1 MFFKKKLR
9 FFLVIIFFLGYIG
22 NSFSIEPDEFV
33 QLTVDEASQVL
44 SDTYSKEE
52 KMKKLE
58 SIAKKTVD
66 IRGLGFYTLGSH
78 RKNLSDEQKKKYLN
92 LFEKYFLKSFS
103 SRLAEYTD
111 PKIRVESVQK
121 LNEKYTIVSSIL
133 LATDKR
139 PEVKIGWRVYT
150 KNPEKP
156 LIRDLIIEGLS
167 LARTQKEEFNSIIQS
182 NNGDIKIS
190 TIKMRKKLGISK
202 ATCSTAIH
210 KLIEVGLIR
219 LTRVGQNKVC
229 HMYKVLFHVVPPK
242 EERWKN
248 YPDKDWKDECP
259 KSPHNL
265 IGKDTRFKSHP
276 KELDRINDNQSKEL
290 G

>member
-1 MFFKKKLR
+1 MFLKKKLR
-9 FFLVIIFFLGYIG
+9 FFLVIIFFGGYIG

-44 SDTYSKEE
+44 SDSYSKEE

-78 RKNLSDEQKKKYLN
+78 RKNLSDEHKKKYLN

-111 PKIRVESVQK
+111 PKIRVESAQK

-139 PEVKIGWRVYT
+139 PEIKIGWRVYT

-182 NNGDIKIS
+182 NNGDINFLFDS
-190 TIKMRKKLGISK
+190 LKKF
-202 ATCSTAIH
+202 
-210 KLIEVGLIR
+210 IE
-219 LTRVGQNKVC
+219 
-229 HMYKVLFHVVPPK
+229 
-242 EERWKN
+242 
-248 YPDKDWKDECP
+248 
-259 KSPHNL
+259 S
-265 IGKDTRFKSHP
+265 
-276 KELDRINDNQSKEL
+276 
-290 G
+290 